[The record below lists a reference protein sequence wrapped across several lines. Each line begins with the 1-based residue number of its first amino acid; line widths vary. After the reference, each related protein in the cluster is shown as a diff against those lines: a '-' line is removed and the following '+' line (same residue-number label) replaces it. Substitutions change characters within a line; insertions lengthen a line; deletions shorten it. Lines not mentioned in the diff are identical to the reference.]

1 MTIGS
6 LVALLAAL
14 ASVVTGAGGVASG
27 RGHAQAAIVVDSAH
41 VPPPAG
47 AVAAPVP
54 RPPIRHLWIPL
65 TPRRL
70 RETAAYDRRHYGLR
84 GWTIA
89 HPHVIVEHLTENE
102 SVSAT
107 FNTFAP
113 DVPDVELHEL
123 PGLCSQFVIGRD
135 GTIYQLTPVTFMCR
149 HTVGLNWTAIGIE
162 HVGYRE
168 RDVLGDRAQL
178 DASLRLTRWLRC
190 RYGIPVRDVI
200 GHAESLSSP
209 FHRERVAAL
218 RTQTHDDWQRRA
230 MNRYRALLRGRGSC

>member
-6 LVALLAAL
+6 LVALLAAF
-14 ASVVTGAGGVASG
+14 VTAVAGSGGASG
-27 RGHAQAAIVVDSAH
+27 SPPGVREFAYPPRFSRPVRAAAVV
-41 VPPPAG
+41 PEPA
-47 AVAAPVP
+47 
-54 RPPIRHLWIPL
+54 IRHRWIPL

-70 RETAAYDRRHYGLR
+70 RETSAYARRHYGLS

-89 HPHVIVEHLTENE
+89 HPRVIVEHLTEND

-123 PGLCSQFVIGRD
+123 PGLCSQFVIGQD
-135 GTIYQLTPVTFMCR
+135 GTIWQLTPVTFMCR

-162 HVGYRE
+162 HVAYRE
-168 RDVLGDRAQL
+168 QDVFARRAQL

-190 RYGIPVRDVI
+190 RYRIPVRDVI
-200 GHAESLSSP
+200 GHAESLTSP
-209 FHRERVAAL
+209 FHRERVSAL
-218 RTQTHDDWQRRA
+218 RTQTHDDWRRWA
-230 MNRYRALLRGRGSC
+230 MNRYRALLRARGSC